1 MPSPNLYV
9 MLFDLGTISERPAD
23 VALKPSEAERAA
35 IARWLGI
42 MAVESFAATVRVWR
56 SQTGRYAYAAS
67 FEADVVQA
75 CVVTLEPVRS
85 RLAGEFSRRLLIVPR
100 QVRQRAQAAESHEVL
115 SADDDELEVLSSPFF
130 DLAAPVLEELSLA
143 LNPYPRAEGAVF
155 EVRER
160 REPAASSAFAVLE
173 TLKRQAQAPGRRT
186 SENAPPTG
194 PSPAGKSGKKAARK
208 AKTRG
213 R

>member
-1 MPSPNLYV
+1 MPSPNLCA
-9 MLFDLGTISERPAD
+9 MLFDLGTISDRPAE

-42 MAVESFAATVRVWR
+42 MAVESLAAIVRVWR
-56 SQTGRYAYAAS
+56 SQTDRYAYAAS

-85 RLAGEFSRRLLIVPR
+85 HLAGEFSRRLLIVPR
-100 QVRQRAQAAESHEVL
+100 QVGRAQAAESNEVL

-143 LNPYPRAEGAVF
+143 LDPYPRAEGAVF
-155 EVRER
+155 EVREQ
-160 REPAASSAFAVLE
+160 REPAVASPFAMLE
-173 TLKRQAQAPGRRT
+173 TLKPQAQAPGRRT
-186 SENAPPTG
+186 SENAAPMG
-194 PSPAGKSGKKAARK
+194 PSPAGKSGKRAARK